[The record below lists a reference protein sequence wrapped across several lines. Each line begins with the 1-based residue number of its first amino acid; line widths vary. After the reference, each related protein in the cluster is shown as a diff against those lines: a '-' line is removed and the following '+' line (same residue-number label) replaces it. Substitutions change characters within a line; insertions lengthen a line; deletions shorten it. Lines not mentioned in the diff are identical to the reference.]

1 MYVVDQA
8 QHPLLV
14 RIDPPSLNKNF
25 ITHTDLL
32 RLQVLSCITAI
43 KVLLHY
49 YTLLHKY
56 FFILVK
62 FTLVYKKIISVIF
75 DKFSNY
81 LYMYFACCGVIIQED
96 KENNCLS
103 LTQPDATALQYTV
116 KLSNFSPI
124 IIGQFVC
131 FKRKVLSKNIKIIF
145 ILFGQFLK
153 INLIIILLLQYSVCD
168 RN

>member
-1 MYVVDQA
+1 M
-8 QHPLLV
+8 
-14 RIDPPSLNKNF
+14 
-25 ITHTDLL
+25 
-32 RLQVLSCITAI
+32 
-43 KVLLHY
+43 
-49 YTLLHKY
+49 
-56 FFILVK
+56 
-62 FTLVYKKIISVIF
+62 YKKIIYIIL

-81 LYMYFACCGVIIQED
+81 LYMYFTCCGVIIQED

-124 IIGQFVC
+124 IIGQFAC